1 MDERIFLQESP
12 ADQFRLC
19 PKSVGIKTKIRTINS
34 CHTSSKV
41 TIDWIIELKRQKMEQ
56 YFARLHI
63 ESILNYKKRDIK
75 KLNIFGGN
83 LVWIN
88 EKKESWFGIYHQ
100 ETTSKSVLSTF
111 SRFQIISLVLLCL
124 LGALCCIQSCIICAN
139 IAPDPGIDTSYPLI
153 TIYVSSQ
160 IQPPTYR
167 PSTIYSTSN

>member
-63 ESILNYKKRDIK
+63 ESVLNYKKVK
-75 KLNIFGGN
+75 HFGGTP
-83 LVWIN
+83 ICDSR
-88 EKKESWFGIYHQ
+88 KKKSHDLES
-100 ETTSKSVLSTF
+100 TTKRKKKGCVVSTF
-111 SRFQIISLVLLCL
+111 SSFQIISLVLLCF